1 MKCLD
6 FSDFLRYH
14 LRNSCEKW
22 NIFADRNPNP
32 IWDETDNVI
41 FFYNL
46 WNLIRNFVELIG
58 MSNDG
63 FHNFQR
69 REIYFYKGSW
79 YVKWR
84 TLYFVK
90 KVASSTVR
98 LLILKIH
105 VLEDHVRESQ
115 GSKLAFSKGRVWYGQ
130 IYSISRARGH
140 LTYPRAEILFQS
152 GKFFFIS
159 TNLVEETL

>member
-1 MKCLD
+1 MNQSAIGNKSTAC
-6 FSDFLRYH
+6 
-14 LRNSCEKW
+14 W
-22 NIFADRNPNP
+22 
-32 IWDETDNVI
+32 
-41 FFYNL
+41 
-46 WNLIRNFVELIG
+46 NFVRLIG

-84 TLYFVK
+84 TPYFVK

-98 LLILKIH
+98 FLILKTH

-140 LTYPRAEILFQS
+140 LTHPRAEILFQS
-152 GKFFFIS
+152 GKSFFHEYEAWGD
-159 TNLVEETL
+159 NLKPGENFFEGGTGNLPWNLLSMQKRWEVL